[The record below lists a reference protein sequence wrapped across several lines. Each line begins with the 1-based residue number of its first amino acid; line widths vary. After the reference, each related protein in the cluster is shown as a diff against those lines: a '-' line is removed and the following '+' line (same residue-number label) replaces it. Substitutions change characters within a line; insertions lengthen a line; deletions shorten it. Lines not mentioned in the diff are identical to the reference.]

1 MKKFKI
7 ISTCASL
14 LLMVALL
21 VFGVYAATSVSFG
34 ISSTVSFK
42 CENVFIKVT
51 AGLGESVSEDPVP
64 VYYYSKPT
72 KQVIWQPLNIVSNDG
87 VRVEYL

>member
-42 CENVFIKVT
+42 CENVFVKEFRHTIWTLLLCNGSAIGWTVT
-51 AGLGESVSEDPVP
+51 LFFKKHQLYID
-64 VYYYSKPT
+64 
-72 KQVIWQPLNIVSNDG
+72 I
-87 VRVEYL
+87 